1 MTRKIKARPRS
12 IQLAIMVH
20 LSVILVA
27 AVIALT
33 LDYHNLIVFPPTWIV
48 LTAGYGLVGAEC
60 LCSGL
65 SGRRVVNRWLTGFA
79 GGIAVGVA
87 AFAFL
92 YSGSAY
98 QRAAAAAEVEAHP
111 ERLTPEQFS
120 KIYPPLTVQEKKD

>member
-1 MTRKIKARPRS
+1 MARKIKARPRS

-20 LSVILVA
+20 LSIVLVA

-33 LDYHNLIVFPPTWIV
+33 LEYHTLIVFPPTWIV
-48 LTAGYGLVGAEC
+48 LTAGYGLGGAEC

-65 SGRRVVNRWLTGFA
+65 SGRTMIKRWLTGFA

-98 QRAAAAAEVEAHP
+98 QRAAAAAEVETHP

-120 KIYPPLTVQEKKD
+120 KIYPPLTIQEKRD